1 MGKNRPPYTTYSL
14 YLCFPLP
21 VLLPNR
27 VLKPSCYKKIPSIV
41 TVKIQFC
48 PFAVFLVCI
57 AFPHESS
64 AQLLD
69 NDRNQNSASIWGKRF
84 DPWADP
90 ASNDYAP
97 ASPGDSDLGEQ
108 LVLMPAQEYLPFS
121 LELTETVH
129 WTSNAGLSDLDVRT
143 ELEDIYSA
151 TDLRFSYFPQ
161 IGDNSYFEFSTGYAI
176 YRYMDYSSLNF
187 DRFET
192 SVGLV
197 HNFRDLN
204 NLIGWTR
211 FNYYRLLDSSGHDDL
226 FTDYS
231 LELGLY
237 YPIPLS
243 SRHKAF
249 GSYSSKF
256 SLDADPGSLR
266 RHQHWISGGYTY
278 TPSDRFKI
286 SAYGGLHVYDYVE
299 SGRTDLLYDLGLA
312 LTTHLTD
319 RIDAVISANYSWNDS
334 NTTGF
339 DYEVADIGAKLGL
352 TMKF

>member
-1 MGKNRPPYTTYSL
+1 M
-14 YLCFPLP
+14 
-21 VLLPNR
+21 
-27 VLKPSCYKKIPSIV
+27 
-41 TVKIQFC
+41 KIQFS

-57 AFPHESS
+57 AFSHESS

-69 NDRNQNSASIWGKRF
+69 NDRNQNLASIWGGSV
-84 DPWADP
+84 DPWADA

-108 LVLMPAQEYLPFS
+108 LVLMPTQEYLPFS
-121 LELTETVH
+121 LDVTETVR

-151 TDLRFSYFPQ
+151 TDLRFSYLPQ

-176 YRYMDYSSLNF
+176 YRYMDHSSLNF

-192 SVGLV
+192 SVGLI

-211 FNYYRLLDSSGHDDL
+211 LKHLRILTSSSHDVL
-226 FTDYS
+226 FTDNS

-256 SLDADPGSLR
+256 SLDSDPSSVR
-266 RHQHWISGGYTY
+266 RHEHWISGGYTY
-278 TPSDRFKI
+278 TPSDRFEI
-286 SAYGGLHVYDYVE
+286 LAYGGLHVYDYVE
-299 SGRTDLLYDLGLA
+299 NGRTDLLYDLGLA
-312 LTTHLTD
+312 LSTHLTD
-319 RIDAVISANYSWNDS
+319 RIDAVISANYSWNNS

-339 DYEVADIGAKLGL
+339 DYEVAEIGVNLGL
-352 TMKF
+352 TMQF